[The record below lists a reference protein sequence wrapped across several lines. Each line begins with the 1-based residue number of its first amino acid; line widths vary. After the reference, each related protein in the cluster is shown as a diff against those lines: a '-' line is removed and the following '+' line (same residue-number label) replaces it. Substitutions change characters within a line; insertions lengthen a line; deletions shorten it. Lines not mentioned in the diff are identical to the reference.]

1 MPAAPRGTNLKKAKG
16 AAMAQKMV
24 PLPVHAQKP
33 NGSETVV
40 AQTKIEH
47 DQSEENQLQVQT
59 QPSQ

>member
-1 MPAAPRGTNLKKAKG
+1 MVNLEVEGGDVPAVPRGTNLKKAK

-40 AQTKIEH
+40 AQTRTEH
-47 DQSEENQLQVQT
+47 E
-59 QPSQ
+59 